1 MTIQQQIGL
10 MRTSRFI
17 VLVILLCAS
26 TSISSEERK
35 ITEEVFLSQLV
46 DPATGKIDGDMVRD
60 YITSFCFSK
69 ITYHMS
75 VVYLI

>member
-69 ITYHMS
+69 IPYHMS
-75 VVYLI
+75 GVYLI